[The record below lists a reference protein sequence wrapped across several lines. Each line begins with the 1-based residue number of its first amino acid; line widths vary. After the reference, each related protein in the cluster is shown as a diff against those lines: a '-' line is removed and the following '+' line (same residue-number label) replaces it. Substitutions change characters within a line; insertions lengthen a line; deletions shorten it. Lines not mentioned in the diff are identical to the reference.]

1 MLKRNKWISL
11 LLILVMIVGLLAVF
25 SGCGKEEQPA
35 EEEMASGAEAVDL
48 NDAEE
53 MGKGDHHFYLIA
65 YDEDGDP
72 STFSIYTNEK
82 TVGEALD
89 DLGLIE
95 VDEREYGM
103 YVEEVN
109 GVEVNYTEE
118 GQYWA
123 FFVND
128 EFATDSVDSTEI
140 EEDAVYMFRIEQAW

>member
-11 LLILVMIVGLLAVF
+11 FLIVVMIIGLLAMA

-35 EEEMASGAEAVDL
+35 EEEDASTAVDVDL
-48 NDAEE
+48 DDAEE
-53 MGKGDHHFYLIA
+53 MGKGEHHFYLIA
-65 YDEDGDP
+65 CDEEDDQ
-72 STFSIYTNEK
+72 TAFSIYTNEK

-95 VDEREYGM
+95 VEEREYGM

-109 GVEVNYTEE
+109 GVEVNYTEK